1 MKWFLS
7 STVVRHTTGRFIFW
21 WSKWFL
27 PGSLLKFLILV
38 LLVLDYF
45 LCFLKNTEHKTTITP
60 TSYASFVV
68 INMIYA
74 YIVVLLMLLLVILF
88 LLKLVSMV
96 VLPNTICFLFIII
109 YYYLFCLIFLSKVC
123 MVVFLSNPHT
133 VLLNNYLL
141 SCAYTEKRKKNSSP
155 KEFSCDE

>member
-1 MKWFLS
+1 MKWLLS
-7 STVVRHTTGRFIFW
+7 STVVRHITGRFIFW

-27 PGSLLKFLILV
+27 PGSLLKSLILV
-38 LLVLDYF
+38 LLVDYF
-45 LCFLKNTEHKTTITP
+45 LCFLKNTEHKTTTTP
-60 TSYASFVV
+60 SSYASFVV

-133 VLLNNYLL
+133 VLLNNLL
-141 SCAYTEKRKKNSSP
+141 SCAYAQLSPYLRRKKLP
-155 KEFSCDE
+155 T